1 MSSEDFRMKFP
12 ELRQLKDNTVYM
24 LRNWYRWHR
33 RSFLYLAARIP
44 ALVAVPMLMAY
55 APKVIMDCVT
65 AHAPVSTLVLR
76 VALLSAGIAAASW
89 IAPFMQQKLIGSSQ
103 ILRMR
108 YAVLSFRKTMTA
120 DFVDVESLAGR
131 ERLERSQTFVNGSYS
146 GAQDFCEVVCML
158 AQSIFGIISSVA
170 LLSELPAL
178 MLFLIVAA
186 CACEF
191 LLFRL
196 EYRADRKSRDE
207 RNRLLVKFSYFYRT
221 SHEFAAGKDIRLYG
235 LGDWFI
241 KITAD
246 VLRTYTRVIG
256 RYLGVSFSVSASR
269 ALVSAARDGIAYFFL
284 ISAVLNGSA
293 SVSDFIFLFGI
304 VTGFSGYVTM
314 LTTQYNQL
322 IRCSLECSK
331 FREYVE
337 SPERG
342 QVSLPALPKA
352 DGYSVEFRDVHFR
365 YRDAEEET
373 IRGMSFS
380 VKAGENIAIVGE
392 NGAGKTTAIKLL
404 CALYAPTSGEVL
416 VSGKPLSTVSQ
427 KSCFDLYSVVFQDY
441 RFLPVSIAENVAL
454 CEEDKIDRDR
464 LWDCL
469 AKAGIREKIESLPE
483 RENSMMD
490 KSVYKTAVDF
500 SGGEK
505 QKLLLAR
512 ALYKDAPILILDEP
526 TAALDPLAE
535 HELYLQYSS
544 LSAHKTSFFISHRLS
559 STRFCDK
566 ILFLS
571 DGKIAEFGTHEELM
585 QKRGKYYRMYELQ
598 SYYYREEADAI

>member
-1 MSSEDFRMKFP
+1 MKFP

-526 TAALDPLAE
+526 TAALDPIAE
-535 HELYLQYSS
+535 NELYLQYSS

>member
-1 MSSEDFRMKFP
+1 MKFP

-342 QVSLPALPKA
+342 QVSLPTLPKA

-526 TAALDPLAE
+526 TAALDPIAE
-535 HELYLQYSS
+535 NELYLQYSA
-544 LSAHKTSFFISHRLS
+544 LSARKTSFFISHRLS